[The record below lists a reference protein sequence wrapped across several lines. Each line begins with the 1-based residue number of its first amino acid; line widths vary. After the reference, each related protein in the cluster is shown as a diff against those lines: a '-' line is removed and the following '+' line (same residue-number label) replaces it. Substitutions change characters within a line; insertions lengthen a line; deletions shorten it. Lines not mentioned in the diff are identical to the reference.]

1 MSCFLRRAQGTFEA
15 EKRLFYPPLIAWT
28 KTYDATWMRNTQ
40 QWLALSHSI
49 SVAEQVAFNKI
60 HDEFF
65 ATYGCH
71 FMAHVYRA
79 TFGRALWNMTN
90 AERNKLMG
98 AFRESLALAS
108 SEPHATQSY

>member
-1 MSCFLRRAQGTFEA
+1 MDQDLRRNLDE
-15 EKRLFYPPLIAWT
+15 
-28 KTYDATWMRNTQ
+28 NTQ

-65 ATYGCH
+65 ATYGRH

-79 TFGRALWNMTN
+79 TFGQALWNMTN
-90 AERNKLMG
+90 AERNKLMC
-98 AFRESLALAS
+98 AFQESLALAS